1 MNISAIEANSFL
13 DYPGKLS
20 CVVFLQGCNY
30 DCFYCHNRR
39 LIERVNGAL
48 GYQEVVDFLK
58 SRQGFLQ
65 AVVISGGEPTLNQD
79 LGLLIRQAKALGYLV
94 KLDTNGSRPHML
106 SSLLGEGGIDYVALD
121 VKAPW
126 ERYRE
131 IGGAGA
137 DPKSVQESLS
147 LLASWKEARKEFQL
161 EVRTTLAPTLTFADL
176 RQIATDLVQ
185 SASWTINAYRV
196 PPSYREEDVGRIHLP
211 PTVLGEV
218 EEGILRSMHPAL
230 MLRR

>member
-30 DCFYCHNRR
+30 DCFYCHNRT
-39 LIERVNGAL
+39 LLEKKKGIL

-94 KLDTNGSRPHML
+94 KLDTNGSRPKML
-106 SSLLGEGGIDYVALD
+106 RSLLEEGGIDYVALD

-131 IGGAGA
+131 IGGEGA

-147 LLASWKEARKEFQL
+147 LLASWKEARKEFHL

-176 RQIATDLVQ
+176 TQIATNLVQ
-185 SASWTINAYRV
+185 SAGWTINTYRV
-196 PPSYREEDVGRIHLP
+196 PPSYREEDIGRIHLP
-211 PTVLGEV
+211 PTVLGEE

>member
-30 DCFYCHNRR
+30 DCFYCHNRG

-106 SSLLGEGGIDYVALD
+106 SSLLGVGGIDYVALD